1 MAKSINLD
9 IIRKLMKYSLKKILV
24 KAVINFTVFETLLF
38 EARLTL
44 RPTQWVIASQ
54 EVKSLI
60 ICEKHENKE
69 IRECFPYQNILAI
82 LAC

>member
-9 IIRKLMKYSLKKILV
+9 IIRKLMKYSLKRVLV

-44 RPTQWVIASQ
+44 
-54 EVKSLI
+54 
-60 ICEKHENKE
+60 
-69 IRECFPYQNILAI
+69 
-82 LAC
+82 